1 MEFSQV
7 LQSIK
12 KSHRNN
18 WQEIFADKAQLLKEF
33 KKKDP
38 SFSKTEKKRFRA
50 FLEVDG
56 NNRVLAALSE
66 SYTAQKKLC
75 NEIAVDMIKQGENHS
90 DKNGG
95 MAEEFLRVCT
105 DFYENQQLA
114 KELEQISANI
124 FNRKIPEQ
132 KRFALLSKSHNPKE
146 LFELGE
152 ISLKTEDYFNLDNAI
167 LYYEK
172 AAEYGISEGLF
183 PLGLYY
189 QLDEKNFDKAKEY
202 FEKLLS
208 YNNPKGYT
216 GLALL
221 AKDPSENNTYYDLE
235 KAKEYATQGYEKGC
249 GTSMYILGGLDV
261 EKDPAARSL
270 LIEST
275 RQDVNIHEQFQS
287 AYTFINN
294 LVTNVRKVYPDYAKK
309 QLQAQQGNIN
319 DMLMYLFASKYN
331 MVENYALFL
340 EKLDAFV
347 ADIIVTQPEAKLSEE
362 KVLNSIG
369 MNKNL
374 FELLASQYSYLD
386 EKAAALNEKFQGCF
400 QGN

>member
-1 MEFSQV
+1 
-7 LQSIK
+7 
-12 KSHRNN
+12 
-18 WQEIFADKAQLLKEF
+18 
-33 KKKDP
+33 
-38 SFSKTEKKRFRA
+38 
-50 FLEVDG
+50 
-56 NNRVLAALSE
+56 
-66 SYTAQKKLC
+66 
-75 NEIAVDMIKQGENHS
+75 
-90 DKNGG
+90 
-95 MAEEFLRVCT
+95 
-105 DFYENQQLA
+105 
-114 KELEQISANI
+114 
-124 FNRKIPEQ
+124 
-132 KRFALLSKSHNPKE
+132 
-146 LFELGE
+146 
-152 ISLKTEDYFNLDNAI
+152 
-167 LYYEK
+167 
-172 AAEYGISEGLF
+172 
-183 PLGLYY
+183 
-189 QLDEKNFDKAKEY
+189 
-202 FEKLLS
+202 
-208 YNNPKGYT
+208 
-216 GLALL
+216 
-221 AKDPSENNTYYDLE
+221 
-235 KAKEYATQGYEKGC
+235 
-249 GTSMYILGGLDV
+249 MYILGGLDV